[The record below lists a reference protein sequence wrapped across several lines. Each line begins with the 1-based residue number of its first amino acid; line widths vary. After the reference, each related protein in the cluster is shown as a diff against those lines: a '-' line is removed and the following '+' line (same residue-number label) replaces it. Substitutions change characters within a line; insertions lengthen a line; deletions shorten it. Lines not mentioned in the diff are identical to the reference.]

1 MLKIMMSNTRML
13 ATVTTNGR
21 IVMMVTLKARA
32 MTKMGDASIWKGF
45 QLSQTHQARTRMD
58 HTDDGAISDGL
69 RSMKFPNQARTFSS
83 KY

>member
-32 MTKMGDASIWKGF
+32 MTMMSDASSSKGF
-45 QLSQTHQARTRMD
+45 KLSQTHQALTGME
-58 HTDDGAISDGL
+58 HGC
-69 RSMKFPNQARTFSS
+69 
-83 KY
+83 